1 LCNINGLQPAPPFKV
16 LIETIRQFRMPPA
29 PEEDEMDAQIRL
41 KLPPHVSREI
51 TRHGRPVYYFRRN
64 KDARVRLPDL
74 ADPNFRAV
82 YDAVLGSYT
91 GAFSKDSP
99 VAKKAAA
106 RRGKVV
112 TRYGIEKAL
121 RSAQTRAKGRGFAID
136 LTMENLAELAEAQ
149 DFKCALSGFEFS
161 PDNRHGTRVNPYALT
176 IDRIDPKGG
185 YVIGNVRLVCLVLN
199 IALMDWGEDV
209 FAPFAE
215 AFVKQRKR
223 RKTNAD

>member
-1 LCNINGLQPAPPFKV
+1 LCNINGLQPAPPRKV
-16 LIETIRQFRMPPA
+16 LIETIRQFRTRPA
-29 PEEDEMDAQIRL
+29 PKQDVMDTQIRF

-51 TRHGRPVYYFRRN
+51 TRHGRPVYYFRKN
-64 KDARVRLPDL
+64 KDVRIRLPDL
-74 ADPNFRAV
+74 GDPNFRNV
-82 YDAVLGSYT
+82 YDAVLNNYSA
-91 GAFSKDSP
+91 AFSKNSI

-121 RSAQTRAKGRGFAID
+121 RSAQTRAKSRGLAID
-136 LTMENLAELAEAQ
+136 LTMENLAEMAEAQ
-149 DFKCALSGFEFS
+149 DFKCALSGFNFS

-185 YVIGNVRLVCLVLN
+185 YVIGNVRLVCLVMN